1 MEAKLNTQESEIDL
15 EEYCLVTLKEMPL
28 LRSHESDTAIKGNKD
43 FPEKLSFVESLS
55 ELFLQTAN
63 EMDSKVQSL
72 SSSQDAAYR
81 ITFRIFRTV
90 RCSLKAALEG
100 YYDVS
105 MALLRI
111 AYENH
116 LLMKHLSE
124 HEKEAELWFNGK
136 RFSPHFLRASVSYS
150 SNSLYQEMSEFIHCS
165 FKSSLSFTVV
175 EERQTKATL
184 GEYDK
189 DQFGRSLL
197 LILMTLE
204 TTMIW
209 LSLTLAEKLMENEE
223 WHSTF
228 KATIPRIWKALKTEC
243 KTKS

>member
-1 MEAKLNTQESEIDL
+1 MVTLREMSLLRSQESET
-15 EEYCLVTLKEMPL
+15 ETMSK
-28 LRSHESDTAIKGNKD
+28 KD
-43 FPEKLSFVESLS
+43 FPEKLVFLEALS

-63 EMDSKVQSL
+63 SMNSKVQDL
-72 SSSQDAAYR
+72 SNSQDAAYR

-105 MALLRI
+105 MALLRM

-116 LLMKHLSE
+116 LLMKYLSE
-124 HEKEAELWFNGK
+124 HEKEAELWFQGK
-136 RFSPHFLRASVSYS
+136 KFYAPFLRANVRYS
-150 SNSLYQEMSEFIHCS
+150 SNALYQEMSGFVHCS
-165 FKSSLSFTVV
+165 FKSSLSFTEFR
-175 EERQTKATL
+175 EEQTKAIL

-189 DQFGRSLL
+189 RQLGRSLL

-209 LSLTLAEKLMENEE
+209 LSLTLAEKLMDNEK
-223 WHSTF
+223 WHSMF
-228 KATIPRIWKALKTEC
+228 KGTVPAIWKALKKEC
-243 KTKS
+243 QENSGLE

>member
-1 MEAKLNTQESEIDL
+1 M
-15 EEYCLVTLKEMPL
+15 VTLKEIHL
-28 LRSHESDTAIKGNKD
+28 LQSHESETIAKSNKD

-55 ELFLQTAN
+55 ELLLQTAK
-63 EMDSKVQSL
+63 EMDGKVQDL
-72 SSSQDAAYR
+72 SSNQDAAYR

-116 LLMKHLSE
+116 LLMKYLSE
-124 HEKEAELWFNGK
+124 HEKEAELWFKGK
-136 RFSPHFLRASVSYS
+136 RFSPHFLRANVSYS
-150 SNSLYQEMSEFIHCS
+150 SNTLYQEMSESIHCS

-209 LSLTLAEKLMENEE
+209 LSLTLSERLIENEE
-223 WHSTF
+223 WHSIFMT
-228 KATIPRIWKALKTEC
+228 TVPRIWKSLKREC
-243 KTKS
+243 RTKS